1 MATKGWAIALMF
13 VCTIFTS
20 VGQLFY
26 KLGANNL
33 PELITNWQLL
43 LGFVFYG
50 LGLVLFLLAMRGGEV
65 SVLNP
70 IIATSYIWT
79 NILAMMFLNENVSP
93 IKWAGCVGIM
103 VGISLIG
110 LGSREDSRN
119 HGN

>member
-1 MATKGWAIALMF
+1 METKGWAIGLMF
-13 VCTIFTS
+13 LCTIFTA

-33 PELITNWQLL
+33 PEIWTNWQLFI
-43 LGFVFYG
+43 GFFSYG
-50 LGLVLFLLAMRGGEV
+50 LGLLLFLLAMRGGEV

-79 NILAMMFLNENVSP
+79 NILAMLYLGEIISP
-93 IKWAGCVGIM
+93 LKWLGSLGIM

-110 LGSREDSRN
+110 LGSKHDN
-119 HGN
+119 